1 MPDQPEDLN
10 PIAEALA
17 RLAPQPPTLSRDA
30 MLFAAGQAAAAP
42 RLPAWV
48 WPSAAAFFAAVSLVL
63 TAFLVSPGGGPGEV
77 RYVTQY
83 VPMTPP
89 EDGTYRAPP
98 GPSREPVTAKPKV
111 ADGPPDD
118 TARMLQVR
126 RDVIRFGVDMLP
138 RSNAT
143 GPAVPSDV
151 VAGDLGRWL
160 NLPPGTFAAPP
171 VRKTPPKGD
180 KDDDE
185 K

>member
-10 PIAEALA
+10 PIADALA

-30 MLFAAGQAAAAP
+30 LLFAAGQAAGAP
-42 RLPAWV
+42 RTPAWV
-48 WPSAAAFFAAVSLVL
+48 WPGTAAFFAALSLVL
-63 TAFLVSPGGGPGEV
+63 TAFLVSPGNGSGEV

-83 VPMTPP
+83 VYLPPPEPDRGEPPARSHEPLTTKPKGTETPP
-89 EDGTYRAPP
+89 DE
-98 GPSREPVTAKPKV
+98 TAK
-111 ADGPPDD
+111 
-118 TARMLQVR
+118 MLQVR

-143 GPAVPSDV
+143 RPAVPSDV
-151 VAGDLGRWL
+151 IAGDLSRWL

-171 VRKTPPKGD
+171 VRKTGPKSE
-180 KDDDE
+180 KDDEND